1 MGQNAS
7 QLRTFIPLEKLMKFH
22 YAMSLDRRSKGSEII
37 YRSSN
42 QGCDGKTLGALG
54 TIKWQLDCDVCMSW

>member
-1 MGQNAS
+1 
-7 QLRTFIPLEKLMKFH
+7 MKFH